1 MRSNRS
7 EGRRAADAAPAAT
20 PAPGER
26 PPLGVKRLN
35 SKPVLIAG
43 AALLFVLLAVVFFV
57 TSRPAA
63 DSGDVDM
70 AALAG
75 DPTEA
80 ATADFLNT
88 DPTAAAPPGS
98 DCQGMDCAAAVAA
111 GQQQQVP
118 AEFGGGVD
126 GGAAQYGPA
135 PQASPYADPYA
146 AQVGGPDPY
155 AVQYAPAPAAPAPAP
170 EQQECG
176 RACRFRQ
183 AREARLRGDQGAA
196 GQQQEAA
203 RPSYQPDATG
213 LMPEGYYAAMRDS
226 VLTADLA
233 QHYGITPAALGGGR
247 DSGQNRPGG
256 TAGATV
262 AVGASVVA
270 RSPYVVSAGTLIP
283 ASLVTG
289 INSDLCGDVK
299 AVVTRDVYEARIRTV
314 LIPAG
319 SELLGTCDNQI
330 ATGQARLAVAW
341 THVRFPDGRGLTL
354 PGLPTHS
361 GSGAS
366 GVRDRVNNH
375 WGRVF
380 GTAILLSAVGAGAQ
394 LAIPQDAEEGL
405 SPAATAAT
413 AAAATLTELAT
424 EILRKNVEVKPTI
437 EIRPATPFVVFV
449 AADLDVGAPSRRGGG
464 TW

>member
-7 EGRRAADAAPAAT
+7 EGRRAGDAATAT
-20 PAPGER
+20 APAPGDR
-26 PPLGVKRLN
+26 PPLSVKRLN
-35 SKPVLIAG
+35 GKPVVIAG

-63 DSGDVDM
+63 DSGDVDV
-70 AALAG
+70 AALGG

-88 DPTAAAPPGS
+88 DPTAAAPPGP
-98 DCQGMDCAAAVAA
+98 DCQGLDCAAAVAA
-111 GQQQQVP
+111 GQQQLP

-126 GGAAQYGPA
+126 AGAAQYGT
-135 PQASPYADPYA
+135 QAAPYADPYA
-146 AQVGGPDPY
+146 AQMGGPDPF
-155 AVQYAPAPAAPAPAP
+155 AVQYAPAPAAPAPAL

-176 RACRFRQ
+176 RSCRFRQ

-213 LMPEGYYAAMRDS
+213 LMPESYYAAMRDS

-233 QHYGITPAALGGGR
+233 QHYGITPDALGRR

-299 AVVTRDVYEARIRTV
+299 AVVTRDVYDARIRTV

-319 SELLGTCDNQI
+319 SELLGTCDNQV
-330 ATGQARLAVAW
+330 ATGQARLAIAW
-341 THVRFPDGRGLTL
+341 THLRFPDGRGLTL
-354 PGLPTHS
+354 PGLPAHS

-464 TW
+464 AW